1 MAQSITLTASMR
13 TNLASLKSIQS
24 QMDTTQERLST
35 GKKVNSAIDNAS
47 SYYQSRSLTNRAS
60 DLDALLD
67 SMGQGIQTIEAAN
80 EGIEAVT
87 EYVEQLKSVA
97 NSAFALDPTLDNYE
111 EQIQSYVT
119 QFNTIQEEIE
129 KLVTDASYQGINLLK
144 GGSLT
149 VTFNETRTNRFTIQ
163 GDDILAEM
171 NIQGPDTWVYQGDNV
186 ANATAEEA
194 ISIVDKVI
202 IENGAAIVTP
212 DTGTTLYAQG
222 SDGKYYKVTNGT
234 TAADPAETYD
244 GDVGDLKPN
253 TGTTNMTAEVTVVDP
268 IEITAGTELY
278 TLNGQTIAKA
288 DDNNWY
294 NISTKAQVATGAGV
308 PADAEVK
315 QTGGS
320 YATTIDTTI
329 TSIAN
334 ATDYLRSY
342 STELGNN
349 YSIIKTRQNFTDAL
363 IDVLETGSDNLVLA
377 DMNEESANYLALQT
391 RQQLAINSL
400 SLASQLSLFQ

>member
-129 KLVTDASYQGINLLK
+129 KLISDASYQGINLLT

-163 GDDILAEM
+163 GDDILTEM

-202 IENGAAIVTP
+202 IENGA
-212 DTGTTLYAQG
+212 
-222 SDGKYYKVTNGT
+222 
-234 TAADPAETYD
+234 
-244 GDVGDLKPN
+244 
-253 TGTTNMTAEVTVVDP
+253 
-268 IEITAGTELY
+268 
-278 TLNGQTIAKA
+278 
-288 DDNNWY
+288 
-294 NISTKAQVATGAGV
+294 
-308 PADAEVK
+308 
-315 QTGGS
+315 
-320 YATTIDTTI
+320 
-329 TSIAN
+329 
-334 ATDYLRSY
+334 
-342 STELGNN
+342 
-349 YSIIKTRQNFTDAL
+349 
-363 IDVLETGSDNLVLA
+363 
-377 DMNEESANYLALQT
+377 
-391 RQQLAINSL
+391 
-400 SLASQLSLFQ
+400 